1 MLRLAPL
8 FGQIELLMYNNLAS
22 IIYLLKLRFHEFCY
36 KLLGLKIDYCILFV
50 ILNLFKIRIMIK
62 NFNLILFALLVL
74 GANSSMNAQSNK
86 KPNIILIYTDDLG
99 YGDVSA
105 YGTSAISTPNI
116 DRLAKNGVRFTNAH
130 ATSATCTPSRFSL
143 LTGKYAWRKEG
154 TGIAPGDATLLI
166 PISTVTLPGM
176 LQKAGYNTAVIGKWH
191 LGLGDEKGADWN
203 SKIAPGP
210 LEIGFN
216 YSFLIP
222 ATGDR
227 VPCVFVENHHVVN
240 LDKNDPIKVSYRE
253 PIDPNAPT
261 GKKNPE
267 LLKLLP
273 SHGHDMT
280 IVNGISR
287 IGYMIGGN
295 TALWKDEEF
304 ADILVQKANKYISQ
318 QKKNPFF
325 LYFSTHD
332 IHVPRIA
339 NQRFVGKSGMG
350 ARGDV
355 LLQLDWTVGQIE
367 AILKKNGLL
376 ENTMIV
382 FTSDNG
388 QVIDDGYKDEAV
400 EKLGIHQPNGIYRG
414 GKYSAFEAG
423 TRVPMIIS
431 WPGKIKP
438 TTINDALFSQIDLY
452 ASFASLAGVTIE
464 VGQAPDSKN
473 CLPVLLNQSA
483 QPRDFLI
490 EQSINST
497 LSILVGNWKYIEPSK
512 GPKVNK
518 DTNTELGNSQE
529 PQLYNLVDDP
539 GETKN
544 LAIIFPERVNEM
556 KTLLEKIKQK

>member
-1 MLRLAPL
+1 MRTTIMNRFLLAT
-8 FGQIELLMYNNLAS
+8 ILLS
-22 IIYLLKLRFHEFCY
+22 
-36 KLLGLKIDYCILFV
+36 
-50 ILNLFKIRIMIK
+50 
-62 NFNLILFALLVL
+62 FAVTT
-74 GANSSMNAQSNK
+74 NSQTSKNK

-99 YGDVSA
+99 YGDVSS
-105 YGTSAISTPNI
+105 YGTSAIQTPNI

-166 PISTVTLPGM
+166 PVTTTTLPGM

-191 LGLGDEKGADWN
+191 LGLGDAKGIDWN
-203 SKIAPGP
+203 EKIKPGP
-210 LEIGFN
+210 AEIGFN

-227 VPCVFVENHHVVN
+227 VPCVFVENQQVVN
-240 LDKNDPIKVSYRE
+240 LDKNDPISVSYTG
-253 PIDPNAPT
+253 PVDPNAPT

-267 LLKLLP
+267 LLKMHP

-287 IGYMIGGN
+287 IGYMKGGN
-295 TALWKDEEF
+295 AALWKDEDF
-304 ADILVQKANKYISQ
+304 ANILVQKATAYITQ
-318 QKKNPFF
+318 QKANPFF

-339 NQRFVGKSGMG
+339 HERFAGKSGFG
-350 ARGDV
+350 PRGDV

-367 AILKKNGLL
+367 EVLKKNGLL
-376 ENTMIV
+376 ENTLII

-388 QVIDDGYKDEAV
+388 QVIDDGYKDDAV
-400 EKLGIHQPNGIYRG
+400 EKLGNHKPNGIYRG

-423 TRVPMIIS
+423 TRVPFIVS
-431 WPGKIKP
+431 WKGKVKAGKV
-438 TTINDALFSQIDLY
+438 NDALFSQVDLY
-452 ASFASLAGVTIE
+452 ASLAALAGVKVE
-464 VGQAPDSKN
+464 AGQAPDSKN
-473 CLPVLLNQSA
+473 YLQVLLNQSNK
-483 QPRDFLI
+483 PREFLI

-497 LSILVGNWKYIEPSK
+497 LSLLVGDWKYIEPSK
-512 GPKVNK
+512 GPKINK
-518 DTNTELGNSQE
+518 DTNTELGNDPK
-529 PQLYNLVDDP
+529 PQLYNLATDP

-544 LAIIFPERVNEM
+544 LAEVYPERVAEM
-556 KTLLEKIKQK
+556 KLKLDNLRQK

>member
-1 MLRLAPL
+1 MRTVINRFLLAA
-8 FGQIELLMYNNLAS
+8 F
-22 IIYLLKLRFHEFCY
+22 
-36 KLLGLKIDYCILFV
+36 
-50 ILNLFKIRIMIK
+50 
-62 NFNLILFALLVL
+62 LVTGWL
-74 GANSSMNAQSNK
+74 GAFSQTKTSK
-86 KPNIILIYTDDLG
+86 KPNIVLIYTDDLG
-99 YGDVSA
+99 YGDLSC
-105 YGTSAISTPNI
+105 YGATAIATPNI

-154 TGIAPGDATLLI
+154 TGIAPGDASLI
-166 PISTVTLPGM
+166 IPVATRTLPGM

-191 LGLGDEKGADWN
+191 LGLGDAKGADWN
-203 SKIAPGP
+203 GKIAPGP

-227 VPCVFVENHHVVN
+227 VPCVFVENHEVVN
-240 LDKNDPIKVSYRE
+240 LDKTDPIKVSYTG

-267 LLKLLP
+267 LLKLHP

-287 IGYMIGGN
+287 IGYMTGGN
-295 TALWKDEEF
+295 AALWKDEDF
-304 ADILVQKANKYISQ
+304 ADMLVKKADAYISQ

-339 NQRFVGKSGMG
+339 NERFVGKSGMG
-350 ARGDV
+350 PRGDV

-367 AILKKNGLL
+367 QILKKNGLL
-376 ENTMIV
+376 ENTMII
-382 FTSDNG
+382 FSSDNG
-388 QVIDDGYKDEAV
+388 QVIDDGYKDQAV
-400 EKLGIHQPNGIYRG
+400 EKLGNHKPGGIYRG

-423 TRVPMIIS
+423 TRVPFIVS
-431 WPGKIKP
+431 WPGKIQPGK
-438 TTINDALFSQIDLY
+438 INDALFSQIDLY
-452 ASFASLAGVTIE
+452 ASLAHFAGVAIE
-464 VGQAPDSKN
+464 AGQAPDSKN
-473 CLPVLLNQSA
+473 QLPVLLNQRKES
-483 QPRDFLI
+483 REFLV

-497 LSILVGNWKYIEPSK
+497 LSLVVGNWKYIEPSK
-512 GPKVNK
+512 GPKINK
-518 DTNTELGNSQE
+518 DTNTELGNNAE
-529 PQLYNLVDDP
+529 PQLYNLADDP

-544 LAIIFPERVNEM
+544 LAAQYPDKINEM
-556 KTLLEKIKQK
+556 KLQLDKIKLK

>member
-1 MLRLAPL
+1 MIR
-8 FGQIELLMYNNLAS
+8 
-22 IIYLLKLRFHEFCY
+22 RF
-36 KLLGLKIDYCILFV
+36 
-50 ILNLFKIRIMIK
+50 
-62 NFNLILFALLVL
+62 LLVTVVL
-74 GANSSMNAQSNK
+74 STGLALVGQTIKNK

-99 YGDVSA
+99 FGDVSA

-116 DRLAKNGVRFTNAH
+116 DRLASNGVRFTNAH

-154 TGIAPGDATLLI
+154 TGIAPGDASLLI
-166 PISTVTLPGM
+166 PVTTTTLPGM

-191 LGLGDEKGADWN
+191 LGLGDAKGADWN
-203 SKIAPGP
+203 GKIVPGP

-240 LDKNDPIKVSYRE
+240 LDKNDPITVSYTG
-253 PIDPNAPT
+253 PVDPNAPT
-261 GKKNPE
+261 GQKNPE
-267 LLKLLP
+267 LLKLHP

-287 IGYMIGGN
+287 IGFMKGGN
-295 TALWKDEEF
+295 AALWKDEDF
-304 ADILVQKANKYISQ
+304 ADMLVKKTKAYISK
-318 QKKNPFF
+318 QKDKPFF

-339 NQRFVGKSGMG
+339 HERFVGKSGMG
-350 ARGDV
+350 PRGDV

-367 AILKKNGLL
+367 EMLKENGLL
-376 ENTMIV
+376 ENTMII

-400 EKLGIHQPNGIYRG
+400 EKLGVHKPGGIYRG

-423 TRVPMIIS
+423 TRVPMIVS
-431 WPGKIKP
+431 WKGEIAPGKV
-438 TTINDALFSQIDLY
+438 NDALFSQIDLY
-452 ASFASLAGVTIE
+452 ASLASFAGVTVE
-464 VGQAPDSKN
+464 TGQAPDSKN
-473 CLPVLLNQSA
+473 HLPVLLNQNNKS
-483 QPRDFLI
+483 REFLV
-490 EQSINST
+490 EQSLHST
-497 LSILVGNWKYIEPSK
+497 LSLIVGDWKYIEPSTK
-512 GPKVNK
+512 PKLNK
-518 DTNTELGNSQE
+518 DTNTELGNDPK
-529 PQLYNLVDDP
+529 PQLYNLANDP

-544 LAIIFPERVNEM
+544 LADVYPERVNEM
-556 KTLLEKIKQK
+556 KSMLDKIKQK

>member
-1 MLRLAPL
+1 MRITIMNRFLLATL
-8 FGQIELLMYNNLAS
+8 LLSFGVTATSQTS
-22 IIYLLKLRFHEFCY
+22 K
-36 KLLGLKIDYCILFV
+36 
-50 ILNLFKIRIMIK
+50 
-62 NFNLILFALLVL
+62 
-74 GANSSMNAQSNK
+74 SK

-99 YGDVSA
+99 YGDVSS
-105 YGTSAISTPNI
+105 YGTSAIQTPNI

-166 PISTVTLPGM
+166 PVTTTTLPGM

-191 LGLGDEKGADWN
+191 LGLGDARGIDWN
-203 SKIAPGP
+203 DKITPGP
-210 LEIGFN
+210 AEIGFN

-227 VPCVFVENHHVVN
+227 VPCVFVENQQVVN
-240 LDKNDPIKVSYRE
+240 LDKNDPITVSYTG
-253 PIDPNAPT
+253 PVDPNAPT

-267 LLKLLP
+267 LLKMHP

-287 IGYMIGGN
+287 IGYMKGGN
-295 TALWKDEEF
+295 AALWKDEDF
-304 ADILVQKANKYISQ
+304 ANILVQKAIAYITQ
-318 QKKNPFF
+318 QKANPFF

-339 NQRFVGKSGMG
+339 HERFAGKSGFG
-350 ARGDV
+350 PRGDV

-367 AILKKNGLL
+367 EVLKKNGLL
-376 ENTMIV
+376 ENTLII

-388 QVIDDGYKDEAV
+388 QVIDDGYKDDAV
-400 EKLGIHQPNGIYRG
+400 EKLGNHKPNGIYRG

-423 TRVPMIIS
+423 TRVPFIVS
-431 WPGKIKP
+431 WKGKVKAGKV
-438 TTINDALFSQIDLY
+438 NDALFSQVDLY
-452 ASFASLAGVTIE
+452 ASLAALAGVKVE
-464 VGQAPDSKN
+464 AGQAPDSKN
-473 CLPVLLNQSA
+473 YLPVLLNQSNK
-483 QPRDFLI
+483 PREFLI

-497 LSILVGNWKYIEPSK
+497 LSLLVGDWKYIEPSK
-512 GPKVNK
+512 GPKINK
-518 DTNTELGNSQE
+518 DTNTELGNDPK
-529 PQLYNLVDDP
+529 PQLYNLATDP

-544 LAIIFPERVNEM
+544 LAEVYPERVAEM
-556 KTLLEKIKQK
+556 KLKLDNIRQK